1 MRTPRIASYI
11 AVIFQV
17 FLSLFLAGISVPS
30 LLGQAQTQGQW
41 QTQAYQLPINPIHV
55 ALMHNGKILVVAG
68 SGNNANNL
76 GSGNLK
82 SGVLDPQS
90 GVIAVQQQGWDMFCE
105 GMTVLPDGRV
115 FIAGGTLA
123 YSPFLGEKR
132 SAIFDPVSG
141 QFADVQPMHHGRWY
155 PTTITLSDG
164 RVFVFGGTSETDA
177 SNNAVE
183 FYTVGS
189 GWSQEFTAP
198 FTTPLYPRMHQLP
211 NGTLFDSGPAP
222 DSNIFDP
229 SSQSWM
235 LNAAHTNYGNIRI
248 YGSSVLLPLTPAN
261 NYAPR
266 IMILGGGDRS
276 TTTTASTEIIDLS
289 LPGAT
294 WVTKA
299 PMSSARIEMNAV
311 ILPNGKILALGGSS
325 TDEDG
330 TTASLKADLY
340 DPATDTFSPAG
351 TAAFPRLYHSVALL
365 LPDAT
370 VWVAGS
376 NPPHNTFAG
385 GFDPHVEVYSP
396 AYLFDST
403 GAPAARPN
411 ITSAPDKIGY
421 GGAFTVQTNA
431 TDIIQSVALVRAGS
445 DTHAFDFDQRM
456 IGLTF
461 TSAAGT
467 LTINA
472 PSGSNLAPPGYYMLF
487 LLNQAGTPSIARF
500 VQLSSNPT
508 DQPPKAVIT
517 SPSSDLTIRVGD
529 TVTFAGTA
537 SDADGTVASTQWI
550 FPGATPGQS
559 NVLNPGAVTFNTV
572 GSSVVS
578 LTAVDNQ
585 GVNDPSPPTRTIFVS
600 PNFGFTVTFVP
611 QSGSETNNGV
621 KAGDTFK
628 GTVIVTPQAGY
639 TGTVKLSCSI
649 PQCAISP
656 ASVTVGASAVNASLA
671 VTTTMNDIGDHQF
684 TVTGV
689 DSGDSF
695 LHSSVNVL
703 YTVLNPVTTYS
714 LSAAPGTVQVTAG
727 QSANITVTAT
737 VNASGSNPASILFSC
752 SGLPALAACSF
763 SPTTLTLG
771 TGSAATTLSIATTAT
786 TVTSAALSLPSGT
799 AGSSR
804 TYRSLY
810 ALFLAP
816 LGMWVLSGFC
826 RASSRR
832 KLVRCG
838 LIMLA
843 LAGLMFTFGCR
854 GMAPAPEASSTTH
867 TTSITHPGTP
877 PGTYTVVVTGTAG
890 QVQQTTNVTL
900 NVN

>member
-1 MRTPRIASYI
+1 MRIPRIAPYI
-11 AVIFQV
+11 AVVFPV
-17 FLSLFLAGISVPS
+17 FLSLILAGISVPS

-41 QTQAYQLPINPIHV
+41 QTQAYQLPINPVHV

-68 SGNNANNL
+68 SGNNAANL

-90 GVIAVQQQGWDMFCE
+90 GVIAVQQHGWDMFCE
-105 GMTVLPDGRV
+105 GMTILPDGRV
-115 FIAGGTLA
+115 FVAGGTLA

-141 QFADVQPMHHGRWY
+141 QFTDVQPMHHGRWY
-155 PTTITLSDG
+155 PTTTTLSDG
-164 RVFVFGGTSETDA
+164 RVFVFGGTSETDT

-183 FYTVGS
+183 LYTVGS
-189 GWSQEFTAP
+189 GWSQEFVAP
-198 FTTPLYPRMHQLP
+198 FTPPLYPRMHVLP
-211 NGTLFDSGPAP
+211 DGSLFDSGPAP

-229 SSQSWM
+229 SSQSWT
-235 LNAAHTNYGNIRI
+235 LNTAHTNYGNIRV

-261 NYAPR
+261 NYTPR

-299 PMSSARIEMNAV
+299 SMSAPRIEMNAV
-311 ILPNGKILALGGSS
+311 ILPTGKVLALGGSS

-330 TTASLKADLY
+330 TTASLKTDLY

-351 TAAFPRLYHSVALL
+351 TAVFPRLYHSVALL

-376 NPPHNTFAG
+376 NPPGNHFPG
-385 GFDPHVEVYSP
+385 GFEPHVEIYTP
-396 AYLFDST
+396 AYLFDPT

-411 ITSAPDKIGY
+411 ITSAPDKVGY
-421 GGAFTVQTNA
+421 GSMFTVQTNA
-431 TDIIQSVALVRAGS
+431 TDIIQSVVLIRAGS

-472 PSGSNLAPPGYYMLF
+472 PAGSNLAPPGYYMLF
-487 LLNQAGTPSIARF
+487 LVNQAGTPSMARF

-517 SPSSDLTIRVGD
+517 NPANDLTIRVGD
-529 TVTFAGTA
+529 TVTFSGTA
-537 SDADGTVASTQWI
+537 TDADGTVASTQWI

-559 NVLNPGAVTFNTV
+559 NVLNPGPVTFNTV

-578 LTAVDNQ
+578 LTTVDNL
-585 GVNDPSPPTRTIFVS
+585 GVNDPSPPTRTILVS

-639 TGTVKLSCSI
+639 TGTVNLTCSI
-649 PQCAISP
+649 PQCTISP
-656 ASVTVGASAVNASLA
+656 ASVAVGASAVNANLA
-671 VTTTMNDIGDHQF
+671 VTTTINDVGDHKL

-695 LHSSVNVL
+695 LKSSADVL
-703 YTVLNPVTTYS
+703 YTVINPVTS
-714 LSAAPGTVQVTAG
+714 FNLSATPGTVQVNAG
-727 QSANITVTAT
+727 QSTNVTVTAR

-752 SGLPALAACSF
+752 SGLPALASCSF

-771 TGSAATTLSIATTAT
+771 NGSAATTLSIATTAS
-786 TVTSAALSLPSGT
+786 TVTSAALSLPIGA
-799 AGSSR
+799 AGSSKS
-804 TYRSLY
+804 YRPLY
-810 ALFLAP
+810 AFLSAP
-816 LGMWVLSGFC
+816 FGMLLLSGFC
-826 RASSRR
+826 RMPGRR

-843 LAGLMFTFGCR
+843 LATLMFIFGCR
-854 GMAPAPEASSTTH
+854 GMTSGSSTTH
-867 TTSITHPGTP
+867 TTSTSQPGTP
-877 PGTYTVVVTGTAG
+877 PGTYTVVVTGAAG
-890 QVQQTTNVTL
+890 PVQQSANVTL
-900 NVN
+900 NVK

>member
-1 MRTPRIASYI
+1 MRTRRIASYI

-17 FLSLFLAGISVPS
+17 FLSLFFAGSSVSS
-30 LLGQAQTQGQW
+30 LFAQAQTQGQW
-41 QTQAYQLPINPIHV
+41 QTQAYQLPINPVHV

-189 GWSQEFTAP
+189 GWSQEFIAP

-222 DSNIFDP
+222 DSNGFDP
-229 SSQSWM
+229 SSQSWT
-235 LNAAHTNYGNIRI
+235 LNVAHTNYGNIRI
-248 YGSSVLLPLTPAN
+248 YGSSVLLPLTAAN
-261 NYAPR
+261 NYTPR

-289 LPGAT
+289 LPAAT

-299 PMSSARIEMNAV
+299 PMSLARIEMNAV
-311 ILPNGKILALGGSS
+311 ILPSGKILALGGSS

-421 GGAFTVQTNA
+421 GGTFTVQTNA

-456 IGLTF
+456 IGLAF
-461 TSAAGT
+461 TGAAGT
-467 LTINA
+467 LTVNA

-487 LLNQAGTPSIARF
+487 LLNQAGTPSVARF
-500 VQLSSNPT
+500 VQLSANPT
-508 DQPPKAVIT
+508 DQPPRAVIT
-517 SPSSDLTIRVGD
+517 SPAADLTIRVGD
-529 TVTFAGTA
+529 TVTFAGAA

-578 LTAVDNQ
+578 LTAVDNL

-639 TGTVKLSCSI
+639 TGTVNLGCSI
-649 PQCAISP
+649 PQCTISP
-656 ASVTVGASAVNASLA
+656 ASLAVGASAVNANLA
-671 VTTTMNDIGDHQF
+671 VTTTINDVGDHKL
-684 TVTGV
+684 TVTGT
-689 DSGDSF
+689 DSGDTF
-695 LHSSVNVL
+695 LHSSVDVL
-703 YTVLNPVTTYS
+703 YTVINPVTSYS
-714 LSAAPGTVQVTAG
+714 LSATPGTVQVTAG
-727 QSANITVTAT
+727 QSANVTVTAT
-737 VNASGSNPASILFSC
+737 VNASGSNPASISFSC
-752 SGLPALAACSF
+752 SGLPALASCSF
-763 SPTTLTLG
+763 APSTLTLG
-771 TGSAATTLSIATTAT
+771 NGSGTTALSIATTPT
-786 TVTSAALSLPSGT
+786 TITSAALSLPAGA
-799 AGSSR
+799 AGSSKS
-804 TYRSLY
+804 YRPLY
-810 ALFLAP
+810 AFLSAP
-816 LGMWVLSGFC
+816 FGMLILSGFC
-826 RASSRR
+826 RTPGRR

-838 LIMLA
+838 LIMLT
-843 LAGLMFTFGCR
+843 LAMLMFIFGCR
-854 GMAPAPEASSTTH
+854 GVTGSSTTH
-867 TTSITHPGTP
+867 TTSTSRPGTP
-877 PGTYTVVVTGTAG
+877 PGTYTVVVTGAAG
-890 QVQQTTNVTL
+890 KVQQSTNVTL
-900 NVN
+900 RVN